1 MSVNRVAI
9 NRVVYHEPMSI
20 VPWTTVYGDEL
31 LNFLSIVDTVYA
43 SKIPDW
49 RTGKARV
56 IHRNK
61 LEEILSRFP
70 LKYIIEYDPSE
81 VYD

>member
-1 MSVNRVAI
+1 MSANRVDI
-9 NRVVYHEPMSI
+9 NRIVYHEPMSI

-49 RTGKARV
+49 KAGKPRV
-56 IHRNK
+56 IHRK
-61 LEEILSRFP
+61 RLEETLTRFP
-70 LKYIIEYDPSE
+70 LHYEVEYGSQ
-81 VYD
+81 